1 VLIIY
6 CYANTKEEGIELPII
21 MYHSVLKDTSR
32 SGDYIVTPDTLKSD
46 LEYIKAK
53 GYTSITMT
61 DLINYVYN
69 DFSLPEKPIIV
80 TFDDGHYN
88 NLGYAV
94 PLLKEYDMKAVISIV
109 GEYTDKYS
117 ETGETNLNYSYLRW
131 EDIKNMIEDG
141 TIELQNH
148 SYNLHSNTNGRN
160 GSMKKY
166 GETFETYTNIFTS
179 DTMKLQN
186 EFKENTGYL
195 PNTYTYPFG
204 AVSKGTTN
212 ILKEMGFKASLSCT
226 SGVNII
232 TKDKDCLF
240 LLKRNNRP
248 SFISSEKFFEKILK

>member
-1 VLIIY
+1 
-6 CYANTKEEGIELPII
+6 
-21 MYHSVLKDTSR
+21 
-32 SGDYIVTPDTLKSD
+32 
-46 LEYIKAK
+46 
-53 GYTSITMT
+53 
-61 DLINYVYN
+61 
-69 DFSLPEKPIIV
+69 
-80 TFDDGHYN
+80 
-88 NLGYAV
+88 
-94 PLLKEYDMKAVISIV
+94 
-109 GEYTDKYS
+109 
-117 ETGETNLNYSYLRW
+117 
-131 EDIKNMIEDG
+131 MIEDG
-141 TIELQNH
+141 TIEFQNH

-160 GSMKKY
+160 GSMKRY